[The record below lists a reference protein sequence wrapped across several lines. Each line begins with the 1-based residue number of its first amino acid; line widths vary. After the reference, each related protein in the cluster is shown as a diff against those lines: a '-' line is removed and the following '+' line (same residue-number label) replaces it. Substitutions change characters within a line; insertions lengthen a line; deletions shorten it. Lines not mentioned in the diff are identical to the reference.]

1 MKFSKDATFEEMQD
15 GIRAATD
22 NPAFQL
28 DREEFDSFKALDAI
42 ERERRE
48 KMIKLLGALYDEYL
62 DREDAEALKR
72 KKEINDILHYI
83 QFAGDNDWKIIEMRE
98 SPDFVIEVS
107 GERIG
112 LELTGLYDQ
121 GVVAQVSKRGQ
132 VCAGAEH
139 DLREAHPGMT
149 GLINV
154 FFDPEKSK
162 DVPARV
168 MVLELTKYL
177 AAVMTG
183 EQPEKPEFLLKVDI
197 KPQIALQVA
206 LAENYFVK
214 NIDAGVLDD
223 LIAQKESKINKYKE
237 NTGLSQIWLLVII
250 DGASEKSAPVFTP
263 EMLPQ
268 RKFTFDKVIIYDSF
282 KKIGIAYPPPDGGK

>member
-1 MKFSKDATFEEMQD
+1 MQD
-15 GIRAATD
+15 TIRAATD

-28 DREEFDSFKALDAI
+28 DRGQFDRFKALDPV

-48 KMIKLLGALYDEYL
+48 KMIQLLGPLYDEYA

-83 QFAGDNDWKIIEMRE
+83 QFASDDDWKIIEMRE
-98 SPDFVIEVS
+98 SPDFIIEVK

-112 LELTGLYDQ
+112 LELTGIYDQ

-132 VCAGAEH
+132 VCARAEH
-139 DLREAHPGMT
+139 DLREAHPEMT

-154 FFDPEKSK
+154 FFDSEKSK
-162 DVPARV
+162 DVPARG
-168 MVLELTKYL
+168 MALELTNYL

-183 EQPEKPEFLLKVDI
+183 GQPEKPAFLLNVDI
-197 KPQIALQVA
+197 KPQAALQIA

-214 NIDAGVLDD
+214 NIDTGVLDD
-223 LIAQKESKINKYKE
+223 LIAQKESKIDKYKE

-250 DGASEKSAPVFTP
+250 DGVSEKSAPVITP

-268 RKFTFDKVIIYDSF
+268 RKFVFDKVIIYDSF
-282 KKIGIAYPPPDGGK
+282 KQIGIAYPPPDGRK